1 MSEWISA
8 RTPRWVRR
16 VAATWVPL
24 TVSVLLWI
32 VAGGLTP
39 AIYWLAL
46 TALWTLL
53 GLVLAFGGLE
63 PLGARLLGWSRPLR
77 LDEAEDLAPVR
88 AALCGVGLGP
98 PRITLRVVPGP
109 RWQTEAMGRRTIT
122 LTTGLLFAYRAGRVS
137 AEEVTA
143 LLAVSAAQ
151 VRDGWTRRQ
160 LALELFTLP
169 WDLAG
174 LLVHIVLTPLRGRG
188 QALWHMRHLVMTVT
202 VMHSL
207 QQGDLWLAAGAGML
221 QALTCLVPR
230 WHRGWTQSMTWAGE
244 QGAVRAG
251 FGPALIAY
259 RRRWTA
265 TPERLAH
272 LRRLTRAHN
281 EFLADCQS
289 AAAPS
294 RPAPTARAAVPGRT
308 SLRLVRS

>member
-1 MSEWISA
+1 MREWISA

-77 LDEAEDLAPVR
+77 LDEAEDLAPVL

-109 RWQTEAMGRRTIT
+109 TWQTEAMGRRTIT

-160 LALELFTLP
+160 FALELFTLP
-169 WDLAG
+169 WYLAG
-174 LLVHIVLTPLRGRG
+174 LLVHILLTPLRGRG

-202 VMHSL
+202 VIHSV
-207 QQGDLWLAAGAGML
+207 QQGDLWLAAGAGTL

-230 WHRGWTQSMTWAGE
+230 WHRGWKRSMTWAGE
-244 QGAVRAG
+244 QGAIRAG

-272 LRRLTRAHN
+272 LRRLTRGAQRVPRRLP
-281 EFLADCQS
+281 ERCGPFAPRPDS
-289 AAAPS
+289 TRGGSRARRAAPG
-294 RPAPTARAAVPGRT
+294 P
-308 SLRLVRS
+308 